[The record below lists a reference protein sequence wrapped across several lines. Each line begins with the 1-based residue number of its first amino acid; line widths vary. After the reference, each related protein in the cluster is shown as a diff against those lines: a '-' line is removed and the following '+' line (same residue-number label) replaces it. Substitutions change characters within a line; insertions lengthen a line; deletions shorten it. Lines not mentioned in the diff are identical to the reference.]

1 MTYASPLWGCNF
13 QKCHTL
19 QNVWSNIPLCTA
31 PYVFFQGVII
41 EKEEQERQKRHADQ
55 ADDRIEAIL
64 NKVQSLEKSI
74 IKLMEALKIKS

>member
-1 MTYASPLWGCNF
+1 MHS
-13 QKCHTL
+13 
-19 QNVWSNIPLCTA
+19 SLC
-31 PYVFFQGVII
+31 FLQGVII

-74 IKLMEALKIKS
+74 IKLMEALKIKSWNFLLHIS